1 MQQLDTEK
9 TIQSTTTRKTIPM
22 RFVLLM
28 VGIIPMLLAAVAVT
42 LLSINKLTTS
52 LKDNVYH
59 ELYIAAEG
67 VKLYYEWDIIHNE
80 DHLPTYEHDYVDSL
94 LDYDIELTFFIE
106 DTRYFTSIKDE
117 TNVTGRNEGT
127 KCDPEVWQKVSTG
140 EILQQS
146 GIVINGKSYYAVYL
160 PVTDQNGEVTGM
172 TFAGKEESTVRDSI
186 NSAIT
191 AMGIAVAVILILCC
205 IVIIVIAQKIKKPLE
220 IIAQNLVYLSTGDLT
235 AKRKAVTRI
244 REIDSIVQSRIR
256 LTDSLVDIVKKV
268 QNASDILSQNGVEL
282 QSMASSSSINAD
294 DISQAVEE
302 ISRGSTSMAE
312 DIQSASENVVQMGN
326 QIETIITGIGEMNNV
341 TDDMDRSGVKAIE
354 IIQKLDESN
363 DRTVHAIQIVADNVA
378 ATDSAVNDIAQAVN
392 LITEIADQTN
402 LLSLNASIEAARA
415 GEAGKG
421 FAVVAS
427 EISSLATQS
436 NESGEK
442 ISAILAKLVSDS
454 HKSMQKME
462 EVHILLEEQQRHLQ
476 NTVNEFENMKTGIHN
491 TKKQSNTME
500 SKAEE
505 CGIART
511 EVIDVISN
519 LSAIAQQN
527 ASGTEETMAS
537 MEELNASIN
546 LVAEQA
552 DKIKEQSAILQSVV
566 QFFQLES

>member
-9 TIQSTTTRKTIPM
+9 TIQSTTNRKTIPM

-415 GEAGKG
+415 GEAGRG

-427 EISSLATQS
+427 EISNLADES
-436 NESGEK
+436 NRATAQIAQVITSIQTSSKAAVSAMEKGLESVGQGTEVVNHSGETFK
-442 ISAILAKLVSDS
+442 IIVNRVSDIS
-454 HKSMQKME
+454 QQAQIMQNIVQE
-462 EVHILLEEQQRHLQ
+462 LSSGTQAV
-476 NTVNEFENMKTGIHN
+476 
-491 TKKQSNTME
+491 KKYFGEIDHMS
-500 SKAEE
+500 
-505 CGIART
+505 CGIADST
-511 EVIDVISN
+511 SN
-519 LSAIAQQN
+519 VSAASEEQAASAQEIYA
-527 ASGTEETMAS
+527 ASERLTGKI
-537 MEELNASIN
+537 EEL
-546 LVAEQA
+546 
-552 DKIKEQSAILQSVV
+552 KEIVHK
-566 QFFQLES
+566 FTI